1 MALTPMETAAPQL
14 YAGMGWA
21 AGLGDGDVPIEPS
34 SH

>member
-14 YAGMGWA
+14 CAGMGWA
-21 AGLGDGDVPIEPS
+21 AGLGDGDVPIEAS